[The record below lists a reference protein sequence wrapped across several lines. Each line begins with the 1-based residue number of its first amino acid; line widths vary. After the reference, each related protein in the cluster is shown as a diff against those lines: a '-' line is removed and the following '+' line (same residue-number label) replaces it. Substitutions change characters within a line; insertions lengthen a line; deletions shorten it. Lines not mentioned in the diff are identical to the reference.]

1 LAHLVGVSPEE
12 LAARFGIDV
21 ERPLAQPAVP
31 EPELLAAI
39 EEAVARG
46 VARGLREALAE
57 RGKIEGAGTEG
68 DPGSSRR
75 PGTAG

>member
-1 LAHLVGVSPEE
+1 VSPEE

-21 ERPLAQPAVP
+21 ERPLAQPAIP

-57 RGKIEGAGTEG
+57 RGEGRTEG
-68 DPGSSRR
+68 ETIAYAEGEPRGQGR
-75 PGTAG
+75 PRTGG

>member
-1 LAHLVGVSPEE
+1 LAHLLGVTPEE

-21 ERPLAQPAVP
+21 ERPLAQPAIS

-46 VARGLREALAE
+46 VARGLREALAG
-57 RGKIEGAGTEG
+57 RDEGRADAEG
-68 DPGSSRR
+68 RFHH
-75 PGTAG
+75 

>member
-1 LAHLVGVSPEE
+1 M
-12 LAARFGIDV
+12 
-21 ERPLAQPAVP
+21 ERPLAQPAIP

-57 RGKIEGAGTEG
+57 RGEGPADAEGSSAEGAPQG
-68 DPGSSRR
+68 
-75 PGTAG
+75 AGAPENGAST